1 MGFAATSFQG
11 MDLNG
16 FEWFV
21 SLRWHEI
28 SVCDVAGFAWFLW
41 PRWHTYSV
49 FYNIMY
55 IYITERWAT
64 FVSVCR
70 TGRQRLDE
78 RGVSPRGERHFCSV
92 CRATW
97 GYLWERTA
105 ATGIFENLIS
115 GAIWGYL
122 WEPATGIL
130 GNRISGA
137 IWGYLH
143 KKIICIKKCSDVL
156 IYIYPNILK
165 FPRIHIFKFPRIH
178 TTNENRGRL
187 MHPAEWRDV

>member
-1 MGFAATSFQG
+1 MTRNFC
-11 MDLNG
+11 L
-16 FEWFV
+16 WCCWICV
-21 SLRWHEI
+21 VL
-28 SVCDVAGFAWFLW
+28 VAKMTHIFCILQY
-41 PRWHTYSV
+41 HV
-49 FYNIMY
+49 Y

-64 FVSVCR
+64 FFSVCR

-156 IYIYPNILK
+156 IYI
-165 FPRIHIFKFPRIH
+165 HIPTYSNSLAYTYSNSLAYTPQTK
-178 TTNENRGRL
+178 TG
-187 MHPAEWRDV
+187 AD